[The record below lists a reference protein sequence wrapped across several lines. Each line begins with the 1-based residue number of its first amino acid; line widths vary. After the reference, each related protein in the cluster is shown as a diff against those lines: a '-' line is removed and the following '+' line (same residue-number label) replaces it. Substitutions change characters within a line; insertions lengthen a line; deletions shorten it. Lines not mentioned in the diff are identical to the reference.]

1 MVQLKGFRVNS
12 VSFENKVQN
21 GTQLKLK
28 NHFNYNVSY
37 MDGENKCIG
46 TLNFK
51 IADENMLPFEI
62 KLEIVAE
69 FAYQSGDDKGDIH
82 VESFDQLFPSLR
94 QFINS
99 LTATCGMPGLMIP
112 YIALVMKRATSI
124 FATFSLMRTN
134 MQKCF
139 STTNQNRADISD
151 PT

>member
-37 MDGENKCIG
+37 MDGDNKCIG

-99 LTATCGMPGLMIP
+99 LTAICGMPGLMIP
-112 YIALVMKRATSI
+112 YIALDRDKVNVSENEKEESA
-124 FATFSLMRTN
+124 LN
-134 MQKCF
+134 
-139 STTNQNRADISD
+139 
-151 PT
+151 

>member
-62 KLEIVAE
+62 KLDYKSTQRIPRYILIVASSSK
-69 FAYQSGDDKGDIH
+69 YGDYFTGG
-82 VESFDQLFPSLR
+82 
-94 QFINS
+94 
-99 LTATCGMPGLMIP
+99 AG
-112 YIALVMKRATSI
+112 
-124 FATFSLMRTN
+124 
-134 MQKCF
+134 
-139 STTNQNRADISD
+139 STLWLDD
-151 PT
+151 LELLYDY